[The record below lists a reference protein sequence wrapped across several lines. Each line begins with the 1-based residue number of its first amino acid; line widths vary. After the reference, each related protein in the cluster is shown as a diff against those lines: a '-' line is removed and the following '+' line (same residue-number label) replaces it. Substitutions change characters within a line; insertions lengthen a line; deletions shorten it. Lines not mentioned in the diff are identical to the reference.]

1 MFLGVVLM
9 AMIAITI
16 NKRDR
21 TNVSIAPL
29 TRIERVTVSLEARC
43 SVLLSYRGF
52 VFLGLEFLV
61 DSLLDDF
68 FNVNLCPSDNQV
80 G

>member
-1 MFLGVVLM
+1 
-9 AMIAITI
+9 
-16 NKRDR
+16 
-21 TNVSIAPL
+21 
-29 TRIERVTVSLEARC
+29 
-43 SVLLSYRGF
+43 LSYRDF

-68 FNVNLCPSDNQV
+68 FNVNLCSSHNQV